1 MAALSLPRGNGK
13 SWLAAHILTRCLT
26 PTDHLFVLG
35 AEFLLCA
42 ASLEQARLCYRF
54 IRADLEPTGT
64 YRFIDSVTRLGIIHK
79 LTNTRLRVLSSNAKI
94 AMGIVGCP
102 MLVADEPGA
111 WEVVGGTMMDDA
123 IQTAIGK
130 PGSDM
135 KVIYIGTLAP
145 ATGGWWHELVEGGTR
160 GSTYV
165 QSLQGDLEKW
175 DTWPEIKRVNPLTAI
190 SPSFRRRL
198 LQERD
203 DARGDTRLKARF
215 LSYRLNLPSADEST
229 MLLDVADWELMTFR
243 SVPQRSGRPI
253 VGVDLGSGRAWSSAV
268 AVWENGRPEGY
279 L

>member
-1 MAALSLPRGNGK
+1 M
-13 SWLAAHILTRCLT
+13 
-26 PTDHLFVLG
+26 
-35 AEFLLCA
+35 
-42 ASLEQARLCYRF
+42 CYRF

-94 AMGIVGCP
+94 AMGI
-102 MLVADEPGA
+102 
-111 WEVVGGTMMDDA
+111 VGGTMMDDA

>member
-1 MAALSLPRGNGK
+1 M
-13 SWLAAHILTRCLT
+13 
-26 PTDHLFVLG
+26 
-35 AEFLLCA
+35 
-42 ASLEQARLCYRF
+42 CYRF
-54 IRADLEPTGT
+54 IRADLEPTGA

-253 VGVDLGSGRAWSSAV
+253 VGVDLGSGRGGGADDYGLLPSGDHGKGSPGAGAARRDGITDV
-268 AVWENGRPEGY
+268 VDSLLAIHQQGEDTARYAN
-279 L
+279 